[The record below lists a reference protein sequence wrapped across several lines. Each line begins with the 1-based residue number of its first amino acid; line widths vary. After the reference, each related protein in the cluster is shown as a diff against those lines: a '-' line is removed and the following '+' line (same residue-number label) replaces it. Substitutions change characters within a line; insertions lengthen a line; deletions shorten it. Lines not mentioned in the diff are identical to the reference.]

1 MRSAILLS
9 LAIAQ
14 DAKPQFQESTI
25 SAPFL
30 EQFHAGAKRWIPSKS
45 KKVVDGV
52 EDEDLLQ
59 YRGEWKI
66 EGPQEELIQGDDGLA
81 LKTLAAHSV
90 YFD

>member
-14 DAKPQFQESTI
+14 DSKPQFKESTI

-30 EQFHAGAKRWIPSKS
+30 EQFLDGAKRWIPSES
-45 KKVVDGV
+45 KKIVDGV

-59 YRGEWKI
+59 YRGEWKFEGPIEEII
-66 EGPQEELIQGDDGLA
+66 EGDTGLA

-90 YFD
+90 QCV